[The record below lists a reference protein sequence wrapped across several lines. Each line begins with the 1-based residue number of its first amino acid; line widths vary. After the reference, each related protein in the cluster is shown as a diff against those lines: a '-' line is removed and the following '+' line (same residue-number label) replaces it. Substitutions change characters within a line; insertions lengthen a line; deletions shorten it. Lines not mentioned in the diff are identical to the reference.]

1 MILRAALLQLCAG
14 DDPEANLRLT
24 DSALREAANR
34 GATLA
39 LTPECTNILAAS
51 RERQA
56 EVLCL
61 EGEDPT
67 LARLRSLAR
76 EFDLTIVAGSLAFK
90 AEPPETRFVNR
101 CLVIGPD
108 GSILARYDKIHMFD
122 VTLDAGETYRE
133 SAAYRPGD
141 RAVTVQA
148 AGTCLGL
155 SICYDLRFP
164 ALFRDLALGGA
175 RILTIPAAFTVPTG
189 AAHWHVLL
197 RARAI
202 ETGCF
207 VLAPAQ
213 TGDHPSA
220 SGRPRRTYG
229 HSLAVSPWG
238 EVLTDA
244 GTDPGLSIVE
254 LDLEQVDKARAR
266 IPALSHI
273 RSWQGPDKT
282 RP

>member
-14 DDPEANLRLT
+14 DDPETNLRVT
-24 DSALREAANR
+24 ESALREAAAG

-51 RERQA
+51 RERQDA
-56 EVLCL
+56 VLHL
-61 EGEDPT
+61 EAEDPT
-67 LARLRSLAR
+67 LARLRSLAQS
-76 EFDLTIVAGSLAFK
+76 LGITILAGSLALR

-101 CLVIGPD
+101 SLLISPD
-108 GSILARYDKIHMFD
+108 GEILARYDKIHMFD
-122 VTLDAGETYRE
+122 VTLDAGESYRE
-133 SAAYRPGD
+133 SASYRPGD
-141 RAVTVQA
+141 RAVVARA

-164 ALFRDLALGGA
+164 ALHRDLALAGA
-175 RILTIPAAFTVPTG
+175 RILTVPAAFTVPTG

-213 TGDHPSA
+213 TGDHPSI

-238 EVLTDA
+238 EVLADA
-244 GTDPGLSIVE
+244 GTDPGVTIVE
-254 LDLEQVDKARAR
+254 LDLEQVDTARTR
-266 IPALSHI
+266 IPSLRHI
-273 RSWQGPDKT
+273 RSWQGPDEGLA
-282 RP
+282 

>member
-1 MILRAALLQLCAG
+1 MTFRAALLQLCAG
-14 DDPEANLRLT
+14 DDPETNLEAT
-24 DSALREAANR
+24 ETALRDAAAR

-39 LTPECTNILAAS
+39 LTPECTNLLAAS

-61 EGEDPT
+61 EAEDPT
-67 LARLRSLAR
+67 LARLRSLAH
-76 EFDLTIVAGSLAFK
+76 ELDLTIVAGSLALR
-90 AEPPETRFVNR
+90 AEFPETRFANR

-108 GSILARYDKIHMFD
+108 GGILARYDKIHMFD
-122 VTLDAGETYRE
+122 VSLDAGETYRE
-133 SAAYRPGD
+133 SATYRPGT
-141 RAVTVQA
+141 RAVIVEA
-148 AGTCLGL
+148 AETCLGL

-164 ALFRDLALGGA
+164 ALYRDLALAGA

-220 SGRPRRTYG
+220 SGRPRQTYG

-238 EVLTDA
+238 EVLADA
-244 GTDPGLSIVE
+244 GTDPGVTIVE
-254 LDLEQVDKARAR
+254 LDLGQVDKARTR
-266 IPALSHI
+266 IPALRHL
-273 RSWQGPDKT
+273 RPWQGPEA
-282 RP
+282 RHI